1 MEDTNNKISDDLV
14 AASDHLHLPDDPGV
28 KGLIDNWER
37 WDIVNRGQ
45 MHSHLPPSYVLLRK
59 IDENEEL
66 TQSTEQSTRYE
77 SDPWVSDWSVG
88 STEIVLT
95 GETPFEKIQLPE
107 KRRRVSPSLGL
118 RALSISTRST
128 ASDSSSQGSE
138 TENNAMMIPD
148 YDVVLGYT
156 HTPTLGTK
164 LWRLVRQQYAKTFVS
179 DQQLEQLKKELNQRL
194 EASMD
199 NTSLPR
205 APIFWYRYVSN
216 NNFGA

>member
-1 MEDTNNKISDDLV
+1 MEDNRTSDDLV
-14 AASDHLHLPDDPGV
+14 AASDHLELPEDPGV
-28 KGLIDNWER
+28 KGLIDNWEK
-37 WDIVNRGQ
+37 WDIVNRGHQ
-45 MHSHLPPSYVLLRK
+45 MHSHLPPSFVLLRK

-66 TQSTEQSTRYE
+66 TVSTEQSTRYE

-138 TENNAMMIPD
+138 TENAMIPD
-148 YDVVLGYT
+148 YDVVLGCGCISV
-156 HTPTLGTK
+156 LGACVNVFACATWLLTFALYLCLTVTRIHQ
-164 LWRLVRQQYAKTFVS
+164 LWGQS
-179 DQQLEQLKKELNQRL
+179 SGD
-194 EASMD
+194 
-199 NTSLPR
+199 
-205 APIFWYRYVSN
+205 RYVNSSQRTLFLTN
-216 NNFGA
+216 NSSS